1 MIVWNYCYYQCGRKS
16 LLLLGGA
23 VIGLSLTIAAALIQI
38 FNLEDDPGLNVG
50 SRVAGYLVIALICLS
65 MTTYNMTY
73 A

>member
-1 MIVWNYCYYQCGRKS
+1 M
-16 LLLLGGA
+16 
-23 VIGLSLTIAAALIQI
+23 IGLSLTIAAALIQI

-50 SRVAGYLVIALICLS
+50 SKVAGYLVIALICLS